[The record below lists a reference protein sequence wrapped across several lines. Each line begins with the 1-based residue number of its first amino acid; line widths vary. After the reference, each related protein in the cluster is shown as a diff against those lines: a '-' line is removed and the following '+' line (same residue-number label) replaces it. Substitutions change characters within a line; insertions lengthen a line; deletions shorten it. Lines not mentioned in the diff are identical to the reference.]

1 MGLIVLCCLLWC
13 LVLLGFG
20 LRCVVRCESVLG
32 NFGFECAIVRVGRAV
47 LLAGV
52 VGFWVDFWVWTVVWV
67 ICLVS
72 WRLLDF
78 CVITI

>member
-1 MGLIVLCCLLWC
+1 MFGLVRDFGFETYCSMLFVVVSSIA
-13 LVLLGFG
+13 GFG

-52 VGFWVDFWVWTVVWV
+52 VGFWVDF
-67 ICLVS
+67 
-72 WRLLDF
+72 
-78 CVITI
+78 